1 MKRKLLHIILLV
13 MVCMPFANA
22 QVSYT
27 NNAILFY
34 QENQYDKAMVYI
46 DSALASPKEMN
57 EAYTWYVRGMIFKDH
72 YKQFE
77 TAMMD
82 SKSRVK
88 SVESFKKCID
98 LDAGKNEHTS
108 NAMVNIKFLAGTY
121 YNEMV
126 KNLDTVNYEK
136 AEPLYEKYKQTMR
149 LVDPKMDFTK
159 NDKEVYLFLGAQI
172 SRKFNFKKEGVTQKY
187 FDMAIGVFNKVIT
200 LDSND
205 CNAHYQIAQLY
216 YNYGVETIL
225 SLDDTTPLDKVI
237 EAQNKCVTLFQ
248 KSLPHMKKAYQL
260 SNCKSKKE
268 LVRALMGIYYQ
279 LNEMDKYNDLN
290 TQLQLIKE

>member
-1 MKRKLLHIILLV
+1 MLFGFQAL
-13 MVCMPFANA
+13 NA

-27 NNAILFY
+27 NKAILFY
-34 QENQYDKAMVYI
+34 QENQYDKALTYI
-46 DSALASPKEMN
+46 DSALVNPKEKD
-57 EAYTWYVRGMIFKDH
+57 EPYTWYVRGMIYKDH
-72 YKQFE
+72 FKQKE
-77 TAMMD
+77 STMPE
-82 SKSRVK
+82 SNSRVK
-88 SVESFKKCID
+88 SIESFKKCIE
-98 LDAGKNEHTS
+98 LDAKNEHTS
-108 NAMVNIKFLAGTY
+108 NSKVNIKFLAGSY

-172 SRKFNFKKEGVTQKY
+172 SRKFNFKRENGTQKY
-187 FDMAIGVFNKVIT
+187 FDMAINVFNKVIS

-225 SLDDTTPLDKVI
+225 SLEDTTPLEEVI
-237 EAQNKCVTLFQ
+237 KAQDKCVALFQ

-260 SNCKSKKE
+260 ANCKSKKE

>member
-1 MKRKLLHIILLV
+1 MVSFVKLS
-13 MVCMPFANA
+13 A

-27 NNAILFY
+27 NKAILFY
-34 QENQYDKAMVYI
+34 QENQYEKAMVYI
-46 DSALASPKEMN
+46 DSALIAPKEKD
-57 EAYTWYVRGMIFKDH
+57 EAYTWYVRGMIYKDH
-72 YKQFE
+72 FKQLE
-77 TAMMD
+77 ATLPD

-88 SVESFKKCID
+88 AIESFKKCID
-98 LDAGKNEHTS
+98 VDVKNEHTS
-108 NAMVNIKFLAGTY
+108 NSKVNIKFLAGSY

-126 KNLDTVNYEK
+126 KNMDTVNYEK

-149 LVDPKMDFTK
+149 LVDPAMDFTK

-172 SRKFNFKKEGVTQKY
+172 SRKFNFKRETGTQKY
-187 FDMAIGVFNKVIT
+187 FDMAIKVFNKVIS

-225 SLDDTTPLDKVI
+225 SLEDTTPLDKVI
-237 EAQNKCVTLFQ
+237 EAQDKCVMLFQ

-290 TQLQLIKE
+290 TQLMLIKE

>member
-1 MKRKLLHIILLV
+1 MKRNILHIILILV
-13 MVCMPFANA
+13 LGIPSLSA

-27 NNAILFY
+27 NKAILFY
-34 QENQYDKAMVYI
+34 QENQYEKAMVYI
-46 DSALASPKEMN
+46 DSALATPKEKD
-57 EAYTWYVRGMIFKDH
+57 EAYTWYVRGMIYKDH
-72 YKQFE
+72 FKQFE
-77 TAMMD
+77 STMIE

-88 SVESFKKCID
+88 AIESFKACID
-98 LDAGKNEHTS
+98 KDTKNEHTS
-108 NAMVNIKFLAGTY
+108 NAKINIKFLAGSY

-149 LVDPKMDFTK
+149 IVDPKMDFTK

-172 SRKFNFKKEGVTQKY
+172 SRKFNFKRERNTQKY
-187 FDMAIGVFNKVIT
+187 FDMAISVFNKVIN

-225 SLDDTTPLDKVI
+225 SLEDTTPLDKVI
-237 EAQNKCVTLFQ
+237 DAQDKCVALFQ

-268 LVRALMGIYYQ
+268 LVSALMGIYYQ

-290 TQLQLIKE
+290 TQLKLIKE